1 MRMRVTICVN
11 SAVRPLRGS
20 EQVQHNITQHRSGD
34 SSFDSEFCLLITT
47 LPFIAS
53 EVRGRDRGPP
63 RGSSW
68 WKRVF
73 PWERRSRLRPSSP
86 SSGVWR
92 SVSAGSRR
100 EIPPRSSALTR
111 SSTWER
117 GWRKPERLLGHRRRG
132 GRGGRKCENWG
143 STGRSDGWG
152 FVRPLYLW

>member
-11 SAVRPLRGS
+11 SAVRPLS

-117 GWRKPERLLGHRRRG
+117 GWR
-132 GRGGRKCENWG
+132 
-143 STGRSDGWG
+143 TSDIAD
-152 FVRPLYLW
+152 VEDELAANVKTEAAQDEVMDEDLYDHCICDQW